1 MLILVIYKNMK
12 HAAVL
17 NFSSEIS
24 SFLSYEACACL
35 LPKVLDKKLGPWNS
49 SLEIVSVED
58 SVRAWLG
65 RRSFIHLW
73 DLLRA
78 N

>member
-17 NFSSEIS
+17 NYLSEIS
-24 SFLSYEACACL
+24 SFLSYEACTCL
-35 LPKVLDKKLGPWNS
+35 LPKVLDKKLKLWNS

-65 RRSFIHLW
+65 CLSFSHL
-73 DLLRA
+73 
-78 N
+78 

>member
-24 SFLSYEACACL
+24 SFLSYEACAC
-35 LPKVLDKKLGPWNS
+35 PTAKSFEQETGT
-49 SLEIVSVED
+49 LEFKSGNCVC
-58 SVRAWLG
+58 
-65 RRSFIHLW
+65 
-73 DLLRA
+73 
-78 N
+78 